1 MSLAF
6 MQSRLSL
13 LFRLDAR
20 GRMLSTN
27 EPDPPPAPRFAMGRT
42 TEGAVWAFRHD
53 LPDDLVAAL
62 ERLCIAEPPVESAD
76 RLEDPPRYRAAIRSL
91 LGMSATEYRGPA
103 FAFPEQSVELPG
115 AIALG
120 IKNAGMLA
128 PHFNWPGL
136 VEALRAGEPVAA
148 MVVDGVAVTACWCSR
163 LGDTAA
169 EAGIETAVAYRGRGY
184 AAAAAACWARAVRAT
199 GRQPLYSTS
208 WENSGSR
215 GVARR
220 LGLRMYGEDWSV
232 E

>member
-1 MSLAF
+1 MSLDF
-6 MQSRLSL
+6 MRSRLAL

-27 EPDPPPAPRFAMGRT
+27 EPDPPVAPRFAMGRT

-62 ERLCIAEPPVESAD
+62 ERLCVAEPPAESLE

-91 LGMSATEYRGPA
+91 LGVHAEEYRGPA
-103 FAFPEQSVELPG
+103 FTFPEIIAELPG
-115 AIALG
+115 AIELD
-120 IKNAGMLA
+120 IENAGVLQQ
-128 PHFNWPGL
+128 HFDWPGL
-136 VEALRAGEPVAA
+136 VEALRGGEPVAA
-148 MVVDGVAVTACWCSR
+148 VIVDGVAMTACWCSR
-163 LGDTAA
+163 LGHTAA
-169 EAGIETAVAYRGRGY
+169 EAGIETAAAYRGRGY

-208 WENSGSR
+208 WGNRGSR
-215 GVARR
+215 GVAKR
-220 LGLRMYGEDWSV
+220 LGLRIYGEDWSV